1 MERRFFSL
9 WFGAHLSVI
18 MKSNKKSTT
27 KGVAIYFFLNILQF
41 KKIFYYSDKGISKDE
56 GGVEETRRTQ

>member
-1 MERRFFSL
+1 
-9 WFGAHLSVI
+9 
-18 MKSNKKSTT
+18 MKRNKKSTT